1 MTVQTTRTRTHAPHG
16 TIERYRRRCRCA
28 PCRQANARE
37 MAAWRARQARQQWG
51 AEAPSMVDAEPVR
64 DHIRKLQAAGVGLH
78 TITRMAGIGGGTMTR
93 LMYGT
98 RGGSPSR
105 RVRADTARRILA
117 VRADLAADGAL
128 IDAAGTRR
136 RLQALVAVGWTLSEL
151 GRRLRVAP
159 SNMPRLVR
167 GGKVTAG
174 MARRVAELYRELWDQ
189 KPPAETARQRAAAE
203 RARRW
208 AAEQRWSPPAGWDDD
223 LIDLPEDELAAEL
236 RRRAR
241 AMTDDEVRGCNT
253 AYERHGD
260 RSPLIVAGFREYKR
274 RAEKRRAERLRRE
287 RAAAGSD
294 LSPSNPLGGT
304 K

>member
-1 MTVQTTRTRTHAPHG
+1 
-16 TIERYRRRCRCA
+16 
-28 PCRQANARE
+28 
-37 MAAWRARQARQQWG
+37 
-51 AEAPSMVDAEPVR
+51 MVDAEPVR

-136 RLQALVAVGWTLSEL
+136 RLQALVAVGWTISEL
-151 GRRLRVAP
+151 GRRLDVYQ
-159 SNMPRLVR
+159 SNMTRVLR
-167 GGKVTAG
+167 TEQVTAG
-174 MARRVAELYRELWDQ
+174 MARRVRALYQELWDQ
-189 KPPAETARQRAAAE
+189 PPPAGSPQQRAAAE
-203 RARRW
+203 QARKLAAERRW
-208 AAEQRWSPPAGWDDD
+208 PPPIGWDDD
-223 LIDLPEDELAAEL
+223 LIDLPDAELDAEL

-241 AMTDDEVRGCNT
+241 AMTDDEVRACNT
-253 AYERHGD
+253 AYEKHRD
-260 RSPLIVAGFREYKR
+260 ISPLIVAGFREYKR